1 MRKLERHI
9 FLPVAFLAVF
19 LSYYAGISLFAHTH
33 IVNGAVIVHSHPF
46 AKSSHDH
53 SEAQVLAFN
62 QTGHF
67 QSIKADVSGFVF
79 DGCRLLR
86 ELQFSHDTSC
96 HVPVRVSGIGLRAPP
111 YC

>member
-1 MRKLERHI
+1 MRKIERHI
-9 FLPVAFLAVF
+9 FLPVALLAIF

-53 SEAQVLAFN
+53 SDAQVLAFN
-62 QTGHF
+62 QVGHF
-67 QSIKADVSGFVF
+67 QSVKVDASGFIFVEWHE
-79 DGCRLLR
+79 LQK
-86 ELQFSHDTSC
+86 LQFSHDTYC
-96 HVPVRVSGIGLRAPP
+96 RVPVGISGIGLRAPP